1 MTESILTNYKKT
13 KVKKVKP
20 ASVLDLNKKTKV
32 KSISV
37 LAQREK
43 RQKKPWSKKKIG
55 LTVTFATLGVTL
67 AVLGTLVG
75 VKTDW
80 QMISDEL
87 KARDYTPT
95 AEIKEIAETLR
106 LTRKGKSIFYATHP
120 KLLTSNAFNR
130 TCGGDGEKGSY
141 ILGCYYAE
149 DTEEKKEHLHV
160 FDTGVAR
167 LDENG
172 VHYDFVTD
180 RNITA
185 MHEMLH
191 AAYERLD
198 SDKQSEMC
206 GYARTII
213 GENKSLASE
222 LEGYSDDQICTEA
235 FARIGSEYII
245 AYSGYEADVAV
256 PYKRDDLTVAG
267 KIAADKLGAQYQK
280 YFSYNYELFE
290 ARQQN
295 LNERAMLR
303 YYITTRNA
311 ELNKY
316 YNTILAAIGNYYA
329 APAAWKANL
338 INQAIASY
346 QSGINTLKSYI
357 GTYQKIDNTLDSE
370 VNSILTKITKK

>member
-20 ASVLDLNKKTKV
+20 ASVLDLNRKTKV
-32 KSISV
+32 RSVSV

-55 LTVTFATLGVTL
+55 LTVSFATLGVTL

-141 ILGCYYAE
+141 ILGCYFAE

-206 GYARTII
+206 GYARTIVD
-213 GENKSLASE
+213 ETDDLKSALN
-222 LEGYSDDQICTEA
+222 GYPEDQYCTEA
-235 FARIGSEYII
+235 FARIGSEYIVG
-245 AYSGYEADVAV
+245 YSGYKSDVV
-256 PYKRDDLTVAG
+256 TTVERDKLSDIA
-267 KIAADKLGAQYQK
+267 KISADKLGKQYQK

-295 LNERAMLR
+295 INERVL
-303 YYITTRNA
+303 
-311 ELNKY
+311 
-316 YNTILAAIGNYYA
+316 LAAYIASRYTVVNNQRTSILGMINSYYA
-329 APAAWKANL
+329 APAAWKASYINEAITIYQNNL
-338 INQAIASY
+338 TS
-346 QSGINTLKSYI
+346 LKSYI
-357 GTYQKIDNTLDSE
+357 ATYQKIDNTLDSE
-370 VNSILTKITKK
+370 VNSILTRLTK